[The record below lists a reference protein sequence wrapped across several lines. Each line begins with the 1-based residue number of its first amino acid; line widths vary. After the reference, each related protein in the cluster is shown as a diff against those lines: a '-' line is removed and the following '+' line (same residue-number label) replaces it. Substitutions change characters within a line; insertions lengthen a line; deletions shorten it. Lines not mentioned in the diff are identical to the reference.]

1 MNVHNYFDTC
11 GPQDEF
17 DKLMIRK
24 NVGRNLWDKQKNK
37 KEKKKVMKLV
47 EMMIHK
53 YPQYVNNA
61 PGDEGR
67 ATEREKDRKK

>member
-1 MNVHNYFDTC
+1 
-11 GPQDEF
+11 
-17 DKLMIRK
+17 
-24 NVGRNLWDKQKNK
+24 
-37 KEKKKVMKLV
+37 
-47 EMMIHK
+47 MMIHK

>member
-1 MNVHNYFDTC
+1 MNPHKYFNTC

-17 DKLMIRK
+17 DKLMIAG
-24 NVGRNLWDKQKNK
+24 NVGRNSLNAQ
-37 KEKKKVMKLV
+37 EKTKVRKLV
-47 EMMIHK
+47 DIMIEK

-61 PGDEGR
+61 QGDEGR